1 MHESS
6 CCFANLNPLL
16 FRRSPCRH
24 RRRCLSSLLVEV
36 KEQKNA
42 EAEVVKPIILD
53 TLKNN
58 ASFYFVKI
66 PCVLFIR

>member
-1 MHESS
+1 MHESN
-6 CCFANLNPLL
+6 CCFANLNLLL

-53 TLKNN
+53 TLNN